1 MIFLVSEKTFV
12 KNAKKILKA
21 RDYVIIDGSDSGS
34 IDDDA
39 MHTDISTTFNNVV
52 VNGGFTPHHRL
63 VDALKK
69 DMKGRAKQ
77 ETEAATTGNWRFSWA
92 TENMLSDFLKS
103 DEFVGAA
110 LAAVKGF
117 TLQTNSSASGNSS
130 VQRNIFI
137 VLPNRVYKLMRDI
150 YAEHF
155 HKLLGV
161 DFQFVYTEEELMA
174 KMKLLI
180 KDLKRKKI
188 DYLRERV
195 VKVAKKHKLT

>member
-77 ETEAATTGNWRFSWA
+77 ETEAATT
-92 TENMLSDFLKS
+92 